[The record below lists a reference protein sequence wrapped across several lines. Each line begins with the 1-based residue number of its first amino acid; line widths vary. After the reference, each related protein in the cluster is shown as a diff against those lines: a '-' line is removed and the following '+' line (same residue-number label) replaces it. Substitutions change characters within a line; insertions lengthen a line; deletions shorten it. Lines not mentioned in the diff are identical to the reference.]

1 MKYLTDQLPGSN
13 MDYWYSRRWVDAS
26 SGQKG
31 IQWMM
36 IETPLTEAAEMIDER
51 MLIDNSHKKW
61 KDKGTPE
68 LLTGLAMR

>member
-26 SGQKG
+26 SAQKG

-36 IETPLTEAAEMIDER
+36 LETPLIEAATMIDER
-51 MLIDNSHKKW
+51 MVIDNSQKV
-61 KDKGTPE
+61 E
-68 LLTGLAMR
+68 R